1 MKMLNK
7 KTVHPNDA
15 HADMQQNDWLNK
27 LKVGTITA
35 ATTSLICVSVASH
48 AADIEI
54 YIQPPETASSGTVIM
69 MLDTSGSMARE
80 VVGISACDFPTY
92 YTYNNIDIAKDT
104 NNSTFGNRPY
114 DRKGCT
120 VTGRKEYS
128 FALVRQVVNGYF
140 QGNGSWYNCNLS
152 NTIEGCTSLRS
163 STPNTN
169 GFTPETID
177 TNINGNSWTRT
188 VYYWKQN
195 TGNFSDKDK
204 VQLDRMSRLKDALYA
219 LAMQPIYNIDT
230 NPDGIKSNVKIG
242 IGTFPYYETNSSG
255 QVVENNK
262 RGYIRIPAREWG
274 EIGSPQRMAVLNL
287 IKDSNFK
294 GIGGTPTSAAYAE
307 AAAYLLGTTTGGD
320 EYSGIGLTSDSEI
333 VIGSGTSK
341 KYNSPLTKT
350 ATAAECSGQ
359 GIYVLTDGQPQSPKN
374 TNTDVLMANALA
386 KTSYSFTSGL
396 SNNGANDNNTYKSDW
411 QAIGSFAKSLV
422 DSTEISRIYGLPQ
435 PISSERP
442 IVKTAVVGFGSVFQD
457 SSVDGSNATAWG
469 SDNYGK
475 GGFVAATEAQQV
487 IDSLNA
493 FIKDL
498 DDNIPSI
505 STGSSTIPMDAL
517 NPEIIQ
523 PYAYFPQ
530 FEAKVQSGNTQ
541 QLWFGNVKKYYV
553 VNNSVYSNK
562 NGGAANTVVLKS
574 KLQDLRDIWGAESTS
589 YSENTPIY
597 QKYGALSKLKLGI
610 ETFTD
615 GEDSTTAAG
624 RKVLTDYVFDGTKS
638 ANQQISRNFDLN
650 RINYTYTTDAKTK
663 TDDASRVRGLMSLL
677 GYNISSTT
685 ETDGLDLATMT
696 ATLRQMGSV
705 YHSLPVLLTQEGKAE
720 ATRDAA
726 GKIHIGTTGRED
738 YVMFGTTQGLLS
750 VVDAE
755 TGIEKFSF
763 VPKEMIE
770 KQYETFKENAGSL
783 TGGKEALYYG
793 MDGEWAAHTVYVTK
807 PDGTLTVKEAVRN
820 VIGTEEDKENFK
832 GKQWVYGGMRMGGR
846 SYYAL
851 DLTDIDNPALKFHID
866 PSSGKVYSKDY
877 PEGKAFSVIENMG
890 QSWSKPKLDY
900 VNWKGQRKLVMFVG
914 GGYDAGGNDGDGLWV
929 DGVRTGYAGYEH
941 YDYQQENRRGA
952 GVYMFDADN
961 GDLLWYANTP
971 ADSDAESESSAPTTD
986 PSTPVE
992 AIPHISHSDLQYSVV
1007 SEIKTVDRNNDGM
1020 VDHIYFGDLAGQAFR
1035 VDFARNATKFDSQ
1048 INKILDVHQTDG
1060 TSPRFYL
1067 APVFTAH
1074 HSSDRLEGANVV
1086 VVSFVSG
1093 NKSSPL
1099 LATSDSP
1106 EVTGKR
1112 DSIGLQYDA
1121 VYAIYDYDIHPNGD
1135 FYPDSNITART
1146 LAATTDTTAATTK
1159 LMYIGYENLVRKD
1172 QADGN
1177 NRTRVMG
1184 AIANPITGWGGWYFR
1199 FDKKFSAT
1207 GENHADVGASV
1218 IKGLAPLIAMEGNLY
1233 VTMYDASED
1242 GTSSDCGAGVKGQ
1255 SFAQRLCLPTGVCAE
1270 NANYSYNLGAGIVSL
1285 NVGSVSGGSTKSIV
1299 VPDRDDVGKGCVGAD
1314 CKAGKKF
1321 IEAGGSMRFIPNRWY
1336 ERYAKK

>member
-7 KTVHPNDA
+7 KTVHLNDA
-15 HADMQQNDWLNK
+15 QADMQHNDWLNK

-35 ATTSLICVSVASH
+35 ATTSLICVSAASH
-48 AADIEI
+48 AADLEI
-54 YIQPPETASSGTVIM
+54 YVSGNNVQSATTIM
-69 MLDTSGSMARE
+69 FLLDISGSMDTRSIE
-80 VVGISACDFPTY
+80 QDYGTICERNWQGRVVFEGTAVNGQYCTASGSEITNQIIKDCEKSG
-92 YTYNNIDIAKDT
+92 NNYKC
-104 NNSTFGNRPY
+104 Y
-114 DRKGCT
+114 DR
-120 VTGRKEYS
+120 
-128 FALVRQVVNGYF
+128 
-140 QGNGSWYNCNLS
+140 
-152 NTIEGCTSLRS
+152 I
-163 STPNTN
+163 
-169 GFTPETID
+169 
-177 TNINGNSWTRT
+177 
-188 VYYWKQN
+188 
-195 TGNFSDKDK
+195 
-204 VQLDRMSRLKDALYA
+204 SRLRQGMLAVLEGDNEKGVAALNDDLVIGLSTLGAYTTTYHEA
-219 LAMQPIYNIDT
+219 GA
-230 NPDGIKSNVKIG
+230 IKV
-242 IGTFPYYETNSSG
+242 
-255 QVVENNK
+255 
-262 RGYIRIPAREWG
+262 PAR
-274 EIGSPQRMAVLNL
+274 AL
-287 IKDSNFK
+287 KDSVTVSSVTKTQRALLIEEIKKLRGQTN
-294 GIGGTPTSAAYAE
+294 TPTTRSYAE
-307 AAAYLLGTTTGGD
+307 AVAYLMGSTTEVGNGEWYFGGTYNKQSIYAECISMNATGKCTSWGNVFYGNVPSGFTKGTATTAKG
-320 EYSGIGLTSDSEI
+320 YSGN
-333 VIGSGTSK
+333 VYVASK
-341 KYNSPLTKT
+341 KYSGFEYSDSSSKNTAQTLYLAPNTISRQKDLTDDEKS
-350 ATAAECSGQ
+350 CNGQ
-359 GIYVLTDGQPQSPKN
+359 GIYILTDGVPN
-374 TNTDVLMANALA
+374 YGNG
-386 KTSYSFTSGL
+386 TSGL
-396 SNNGANDNNTYKSDW
+396 
-411 QAIGSFAKSLV
+411 IAKALGNKGDGFSCTDSSSGWDCTLQLAETIL
-422 DSTEISRIYGLPQ
+422 DSTKNPANIAF
-435 PISSERP
+435 
-442 IVKTAVVGFGSVFQD
+442 KTAVVGFGSDFNSIS
-457 SSVDGSNATAWG
+457 SSVQTEAAVDALTGIDDNVKQAAKWGIRGKGGWYSGSNA
-469 SDNYGK
+469 SDVASSIED
-475 GGFVAATEAQQV
+475 FVNKNSGE
-487 IDSLNA
+487 
-493 FIKDL
+493 
-498 DDNIPSI
+498 IPSI
-505 STGSSTIPMDAL
+505 STGSSMIPIDAL

-530 FEAKVQSGNTQ
+530 FEPKVKAGDLQ

-574 KLQDLRDIWGAESTS
+574 ELQDLRDIWGAESAS
-589 YSENTPIY
+589 YPENTPIY
-597 QKYGALSKLKLGI
+597 QKYGALSKLKLGTQ
-610 ETFTD
+610 TFTD
-615 GEDSTTAAG
+615 GEESTTTAG

-638 ANQQISRNFDLN
+638 VDQQISRNFDLS
-650 RINYTYTTDAKTK
+650 RIDYTYTTDAKTK
-663 TDDASRVRGLMSLL
+663 NDDASRVRGLMSLL
-677 GYNISSTT
+677 GYNIPTA
-685 ETDGLDLATMT
+685 TDTNGLDLATMT

-992 AIPHISHSDLQYSVV
+992 AIPHISHSDLKYSVV

-1035 VDFARNATKFDSQ
+1035 VDFARSTTKFDSQ
-1048 INKILDVHQTDG
+1048 ITKILDVHQTDG

-1106 EVTGKR
+1106 EATGKR
-1112 DSIGLQYDA
+1112 NSTGLQYDA
-1121 VYAIYDYDIHPNGD
+1121 VYAIYDYDIHPNGQ

-1146 LAATTDTTAATTK
+1146 LATTTDTTATTTK
-1159 LMYIGYENLVRKD
+1159 LMYIGYDSLVRKD

-1184 AIANPITGWGGWYFR
+1184 AIANSTTGWGGWYFR

-1207 GENHADVGASV
+1207 GQDHVDADESV
-1218 IKGLAPLIAMEGNLY
+1218 IKGLAPLIAMEGSLY

-1242 GTSSDCGAGVKGQ
+1242 GTSSRCGAGVKGQ

-1270 NANYSYNLGAGIVSL
+1270 DANYSYNLGAGIVSL